1 MLSGQRAA
9 TSIMSPLLLVQRREN
24 AMNTLS
30 NVSIKGF
37 IETSFVDWPGKICS
51 VIFFPRCNFRC
62 RYCHNADLILRPET
76 FEDIEPASIGDRLR
90 SLRGWIDGV
99 CVTGGEP
106 TLHSCLPDVLS
117 AIKRSGVQAKLDTN
131 GSNPDILADLIK
143 QGLVDYVAMDV
154 KSSLDEN
161 SYCKII
167 QTPNM
172 LESVKKSVS
181 ILLSGSVEYEF
192 RVTVVPQYHGPEDI
206 YALARE
212 LNGAARLRVQNFS
225 PSEHVLDPAF
235 QTLSGYTEED
245 IELIQSRVDMLVA
258 ESRQVH

>member
-1 MLSGQRAA
+1 
-9 TSIMSPLLLVQRREN
+9 
-24 AMNTLS
+24 MNTLT

-62 RYCHNADLILRPET
+62 RYCHNADLIFRPEEY
-76 FEDIEPASIGDRLR
+76 EDIQPSSIGDRLQ

-106 TLHSCLPDVLS
+106 TLHGCLTDVL
-117 AIKRSGVQAKLDTN
+117 AAVKRAGFQVKLDTN
-131 GSNPDILADLIK
+131 GSNPEILADLIDK
-143 QGLVDYVAMDV
+143 RLVDYVAMDV

-167 QTPNM
+167 QTPDM
-172 LESVKKSVS
+172 LDSVKKSVD
-181 ILLSGSVEYEF
+181 ILLSGCVEYEF
-192 RVTVVPQYHGPEDI
+192 RVTVVPEYHGPEDI

-212 LNGAARLRVQNFS
+212 LNGAKRLRVQNFT
-225 PSEHVLDPAF
+225 PSEHVLDPALHR
-235 QTLSGYTEED
+235 LSGYTEED
-245 IELIQSRVDMLVA
+245 IEHIQNRVDMLVA
-258 ESRQVH
+258 ESRHVH